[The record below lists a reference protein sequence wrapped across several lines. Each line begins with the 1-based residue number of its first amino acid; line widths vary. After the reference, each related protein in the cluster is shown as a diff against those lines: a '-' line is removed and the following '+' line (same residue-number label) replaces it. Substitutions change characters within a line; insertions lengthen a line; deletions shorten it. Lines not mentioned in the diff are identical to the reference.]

1 MARDVRA
8 ELQQRLGDA
17 ALVARLS
24 DAEARTL
31 HDLLQAA
38 RQRQREALANAQQQA
53 LRYVPPLL
61 RRPLLKLLES

>member
-1 MARDVRA
+1 MAIDVRA

-24 DAEARTL
+24 DAEAAR
-31 HDLLQAA
+31 LLELIQAA
-38 RQRQREALANAQQQA
+38 RQRQRQALADAQRQA

-61 RRPLLKLLES
+61 RKPLLKLLEG